1 MALSLDK
8 DKAYAGKFLIE
19 EDCWVPGSLLL
30 AGRDTCLHLYE
41 DAWRSPFEGPIHIQG
56 ELYDGQQVMLVE
68 CLHLSIARKVLRPN
82 TGKSSHHRFFPH
94 YVLVGQLPCWAPT
107 KPFISQV
114 RFSIDD
120 SPALFSDGEAFGF
133 AGQLSPAE
141 GEDWGPDVNPLIEEI
156 LRHRHIQ
163 RDTRWHREPIIAFFT
178 GKTELFSV
186 DTVWGRISATH
197 DLSQT
202 HIREMFDPYDP
213 HIHHEVVIV
222 LDFGCGLLDFQE
234 AVRRTTLVQQFLE
247 VAIGRLQTKAS
258 WQLIL
263 PGQRTVV
270 VHETL
275 LDAEWRRQDSGGTPH
290 FQAVLIHAARHP
302 DHFSEVLSDW
312 LRRNTEW
319 GTARHLVY
327 RYYGKRGLS
336 DNRDLIT
343 AATAFEYLPYPEDIA
358 ASSAEEKAEEKAMI
372 ACLRTAVKAQAA
384 SQTVKN
390 RARDCIGHIK
400 NRNLRQKIHYW
411 VRTLSPSLCA
421 KLPHFQEVAGEAVRW
436 RNRLVHGSQEKNDTT
451 DYANLDMLVF
461 LTQTLQFLFV
471 VSDLLAS
478 GWNVGRWLADRGG
491 TPHPLARF
499 LLTYQD
505 RLAKLEYFSPTF
517 KRKIEDNG

>member
-8 DKAYAGKFLIE
+8 DKAYAGKFFIE

-68 CLHLSIARKVLRPN
+68 CLQLSIAHFV
-82 TGKSSHHRFFPH
+82 PH

-120 SPALFSDGEAFGF
+120 SPALFSDREAFGF
-133 AGQLSPAE
+133 AGQRVPAE
-141 GEDWGPDVNPLIEEI
+141 GVDWGPDVNPLIEEI
-156 LRHRHIQ
+156 LRHRNIQ
-163 RDTRWHREPIIAFFT
+163 RDTRWHGEPIIAYFT

-186 DTVWGRISATH
+186 DTVWGRISAMH
-197 DLSQT
+197 DLGQT
-202 HIREMFDPYDP
+202 NTLEMFDP
-213 HIHHEVVIV
+213 HIHNEVVIV
-222 LDFGCGLLDFQE
+222 LDFGCCLLDFQE

-270 VHETL
+270 VHEN
-275 LDAEWRRQDSGGTPH
+275 LDAELRRQDSGGTPH

-302 DHFSEVLSDW
+302 DHFSELLSDW
-312 LRRNTEW
+312 LCRNTEW

-327 RYYGKRGLS
+327 RYYGKMWPF
-336 DNRDLIT
+336 DDRDLIT
-343 AATAFEYLPYPEDIA
+343 AATAFEYLPYPEDFA

-372 ACLRTAVKAQAA
+372 ECLRETAKKQNVNKIVRDRALKCIGDL
-384 SQTVKN
+384 KN
-390 RARDCIGHIK
+390 RT
-400 NRNLRQKIHYW
+400 LRQKIHYW
-411 VRTLSPSLCA
+411 VRTLSPCLCA
-421 KLPHFQEVAGEAVRW
+421 ELPHFQEVADEAVRW
-436 RNRLVHGSQEKNDTT
+436 RNHLVHGSPKKNDTT
-451 DYANLDMLVF
+451 DYTNLDMLVF

-471 VSDLLAS
+471 VSDLLKS
-478 GWNVGRWLADRGG
+478 GWQVEEWLANRGG
-491 TPHPLARF
+491 TPHPLAIF
-499 LLTYQD
+499 LLNYQD
-505 RLAKLEYFSPTF
+505 RLAKLEYFSPKF
-517 KRKIEDNG
+517 KQKIEDNGQT